1 MKTTIK
7 RHILSAALAT
17 AFLAPAAW
25 ADVAV
30 VVSAKSPV
38 GPMTPE
44 QVSQLFLG
52 KTSTFPGGAQALP
65 IDQAEGQAPRE
76 EFYSKVAGKSA
87 AQVKAYWSKII
98 FTGKGQPPKEVPNTA
113 EVKKLISGNPNTIGY
128 IEKSAVDSSVKVVWS
143 E

>member
-1 MKTTIK
+1 MRTIHK
-7 RHILSAALAT
+7 MFVVSAAMFCSSLVS
-17 AFLAPAAW
+17 
-25 ADVAV
+25 ADVVV

-38 GPMTPE
+38 GNLTSE

-52 KTSTFPGGAQALP
+52 KASTFPGGAQAMP
-65 IDQAEGQAPRE
+65 IDQAEGQPPRD
-76 EFYSKVAGKSA
+76 EFYTKVTGKSA

-113 EVKKLISGNPNTIGY
+113 EVKKLVSGNPNTIGY
-128 IEKSAVDSSVKVVWS
+128 IEKTAVDSSVKIVFS

>member
-1 MKTTIK
+1 MRTMHKLIAV
-7 RHILSAALAT
+7 SAAIFCSSLVS
-17 AFLAPAAW
+17 
-25 ADVAV
+25 ADVVV

-38 GPMTPE
+38 GNLTSE

-52 KTSTFPGGAQALP
+52 KASTFPGGAQAMP
-65 IDQAEGQAPRE
+65 IDQAEGQAARD
-76 EFYSKVAGKSA
+76 EFYTKITGKSA

-113 EVKKLISGNPNTIGY
+113 EVKKLVGSNPNTIGY
-128 IEKSAVDSSVKVVWS
+128 IEKSAVDSSVKVVLS